1 MDLIKIIECEIHFKN
16 SICKED
22 NMENKSQRLNT
33 TIKAVADI
41 LEKNKNNKSVKEAYA
56 DISKLKEKR
65 NIN

>member
-1 MDLIKIIECEIHFKN
+1 
-16 SICKED
+16 
-22 NMENKSQRLNT
+22 MENKSQRLNT
-33 TIKAVADI
+33 TIKAVTDI

>member
-1 MDLIKIIECEIHFKN
+1 
-16 SICKED
+16 
-22 NMENKSQRLNT
+22 MENKSQRLNT

>member
-1 MDLIKIIECEIHFKN
+1 
-16 SICKED
+16 
-22 NMENKSQRLNT
+22 MENKNQRLNT

>member
-1 MDLIKIIECEIHFKN
+1 
-16 SICKED
+16 
-22 NMENKSQRLNT
+22 MENKSQRLNT

-41 LEKNKNNKSVKEAYA
+41 LEKNNKSVKEAYA

>member
-1 MDLIKIIECEIHFKN
+1 
-16 SICKED
+16 
-22 NMENKSQRLNT
+22 MENKSQRLNT

-65 NIN
+65 NINQLYKEKKYGRVKWNN

>member
-1 MDLIKIIECEIHFKN
+1 
-16 SICKED
+16 
-22 NMENKSQRLNT
+22 MENKPLLDSEIS
-33 TIKAVADI
+33 IKAVADI